1 MFKKYA
7 SLITVSNQGS
17 ARSFLNTQLVK
28 GIHIRKEILSGNAK
42 LDGGILTQCIK
53 NFGEFNFEGS
63 EIEPSCADYCLH
75 FVICITH
82 EFAKNK
88 NSILNKSY
96 DYMNI
101 YYEILN
107 LVLN

>member
-1 MFKKYA
+1 
-7 SLITVSNQGS
+7 
-17 ARSFLNTQLVK
+17 
-28 GIHIRKEILSGNAK
+28 LSGNAK

-53 NFGEFNFEGS
+53 NFGKFNFEGS

-82 EFAKNK
+82 EFAKHK

-96 DYMNI
+96 NYMKI

-107 LVLN
+107 LVLNKAETGLKTFADLEEYQIKLIEAQ